1 MKSSLRAAAIGVLA
15 GSRVLA
21 QDTVQKTRLKARLA
35 VNIAEMAVAECA
47 VDGYSVSAA
56 VTDRSGVLLAL
67 VRSEKAGA
75 HTADASRQKAFTT
88 ASSRSPTSAIVE
100 NVAGNPRI
108 AWLADLPD
116 YLVLAGGVPIKVG
129 EETIGAVGVAGAPN
143 GGLDEDCANIA
154 IEEVKSRLN

>member
-1 MKSSLRAAAIGVLA
+1 MAAAIGALA
-15 GSRVLA
+15 SSSALG
-21 QDTVQKTRLKARLA
+21 QDPVQKTSLKTRLA

-67 VRSEKAGA
+67 VRFEKAGA
-75 HTADASRQKAFTT
+75 HTADASRQKAFTS

-100 NVAGNPRI
+100 NVAGNPRV
-108 AWLADLPD
+108 AGLADIPG

-129 EETIGAVGVAGAPN
+129 EGTIGAVGVAGAPN

-154 IEEVKSRLN
+154 IEEVKRRLM